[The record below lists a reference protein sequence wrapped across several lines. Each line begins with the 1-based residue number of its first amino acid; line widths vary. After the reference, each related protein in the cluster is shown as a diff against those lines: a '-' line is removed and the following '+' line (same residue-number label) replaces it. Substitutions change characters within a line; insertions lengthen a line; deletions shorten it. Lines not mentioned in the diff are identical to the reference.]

1 MNWLEQEES
10 LIALGHQQVRRLV
23 ARSRCRPVTTA
34 CLAAV
39 IGLVIFAAQAR
50 RPKLYEAEV
59 GLLITEG
66 AFEAD
71 GRPRPRGELRVF
83 VTDVA
88 FADAR
93 LDGVIDKRNLVHRFG
108 ASDREAARARMRK
121 MIEVHTWQD
130 YFEGYRQR
138 ADPPRTARVTIGF
151 SAPDPA
157 LALSVA
163 RDLGELVAE
172 TQTAH
177 ETQTLMA
184 QIDGLRVAVGSASS
198 ESARQRDLLEQAERT
213 LPARPDLGSLLRV
226 KQLARGLESA
236 EKASRSVAAQ
246 LLEAQLHLRTVQQIG
261 TRVQV
266 VDPGIP
272 PWHTPAKSER
282 LVRQAVLALI
292 LSLPLAVILVGAFD
306 PTIRDEQDL
315 RRAGLRLLG
324 RVPSHHRR
332 LPRVV
337 V

>member
-1 MNWLEQEES
+1 MTWLDQEES
-10 LIALGHQQVRRLV
+10 LVALGLRQVRRLL
-23 ARSRCRPVTTA
+23 ARSRCRPVATV

-39 IGLVIFAAQAR
+39 IGLVMFAAQAR

-71 GRPRPRGELRVF
+71 GRPRPGGELRAF
-83 VTDVA
+83 IADVA

-93 LDGVIDKRNLVHRFG
+93 LDNLIAKRDLVQRLG

-157 LALSVA
+157 LALAVA

-172 TQTAH
+172 TQTAR
-177 ETQTLMA
+177 ETQRAMA
-184 QIDGLRVAVGSASS
+184 QIDGLRSAVDSAAS
-198 ESARQRDLLEQAERT
+198 ESARQRDLLEQAERAAGE
-213 LPARPDLGSLLRV
+213 LPDLGSLLRV
-226 KQLARGLESA
+226 NQLARGLESA

-246 LLEAQLHLRTVQQIG
+246 LLEAQLHLRTAQQIG

-272 PWHTPAKSER
+272 PWHTPTKSER
-282 LVRQAVLALI
+282 LVRQAALALI

-324 RVPSHHRR
+324 RVPSQQRR

>member
-1 MNWLEQEES
+1 MTWLDQEES
-10 LIALGHQQVRRLV
+10 LIIVGHRQVRRLL
-23 ARSRCRPVTTA
+23 ARSRCRPVATA
-34 CLAAV
+34 CLAA
-39 IGLVIFAAQAR
+39 GLALMIFAAQAR

-66 AFEAD
+66 AFSPD
-71 GRPRPRGELRVF
+71 GRPRPRGELRAF
-83 VTDVA
+83 IKDVA

-93 LDGVIDKRNLVHRFG
+93 LDDLIAKRDLVRRLG
-108 ASDREAARARMRK
+108 ASDRAAALSRIRK
-121 MIEVHTWQD
+121 LVKVHTWHD

-226 KQLARGLESA
+226 KQLARALESS
-236 EKASRSVAAQ
+236 EKASRPIAAQ
-246 LLEAQLHLRTVQQIG
+246 LLEAQLHLRTAQQIG

-282 LVRQAVLALI
+282 LVRQAVLASI

-324 RVPSHHRR
+324 RVPSQQRR

>member
-1 MNWLEQEES
+1 
-10 LIALGHQQVRRLV
+10 
-23 ARSRCRPVTTA
+23 VTTA

-324 RVPSHHRR
+324 RVPSHQRR